1 MAAAA
6 RIARNRD
13 LLQEGQGLELVSMPG
28 FASCFMLI
36 GKTDHVTKHTIASD
50 KDAWEVK
57 TFVSAEI
64 LNTGYFTQIIDVVPT
79 AVDSNI
85 SVARGQMCVQTCQVD
100 THQLPADIDMHI
112 LAYTHKCESA
122 RRAAIDGKTK
132 QKKAQCFVRFSR

>member
-1 MAAAA
+1 
-6 RIARNRD
+6 
-13 LLQEGQGLELVSMPG
+13 
-28 FASCFMLI
+28 MLI
-36 GKTDHVTKHTIASD
+36 DKTDRVTKHIITSD
-50 KDAWEVK
+50 EEAREVK

-112 LAYTHKCESA
+112 LAYTHQCESA